1 MKRHILYIAALFGL
15 SATFMAC
22 STDPD
27 DAVSK
32 HVYSES
38 ESPYLRTDTSANIS
52 VTAEFRKGHVSPK
65 SISLK
70 DYAEKIQTHLGMT
83 VDDMIAGLETG
94 KVVFYNINT
103 NKGSWDKTAYNNG
116 TGWSYDSYGGVSDT
130 SQVASIVLNKDEKT
144 LEVSVPENSA
154 AGLSLTQNVGFA
166 INNGK
171 DYDDYVR
178 FTVSISV
185 TDPGTII
192 QTISI
197 PAGDYAST
205 ELSFSDMETAITQC
219 MGMSVKDFNTTVQD
233 PEGDIAMY
241 MVDANGNWITDKDY
255 TANGIGYWCNGDGTP
270 QNWGDGCVYFVET
283 HDGTVGIGRYPGVA
297 SGSTY
302 KVHFVYASKSDS
314 SKFMEL
320 VITANFE

>member
-15 SATFMAC
+15 SATFVAC

-52 VTAEFRKGHVSPK
+52 VTAEFRKGHISPK

-83 VDDMIAGLETG
+83 VDDMIASLETG
-94 KVVFYNINT
+94 KVVFYNIDT
-103 NKGSWDKTAYNNG
+103 DKGSWDKTAYNNG
-116 TGWSYDSYGGVSDT
+116 TGWSYNSYGNVSDT
-130 SQVASIVLNKDEKT
+130 AQVASIVLNKDEET
-144 LEVSVPENSA
+144 LEVSVPEDSE
-154 AGLSLTQNVGFA
+154 AGLSLTQSVGFA

-178 FTVSISV
+178 FAISIAV

-197 PAGDYAST
+197 PAGDYNST

-219 MGMSVKDFNTTVQD
+219 MGMSVSDFNTTVQD

-241 MVDANGNWITDKDY
+241 MVDADGNWITDHDY

-270 QNWGDGCVYFVET
+270 INWGDGCVYFVET